1 MRRICRNG
9 SSSWRKDDVMAAPFI
24 YVGTMSV
31 KGGRLEALR
40 ARLAEL
46 VDFVETNEPRMIA
59 FHAYLDEDGERL
71 TICQVH
77 PDSASMAFHMQVNA
91 KHFATAFDNLDAVI
105 SEQYYGEIS
114 ESLAAEL
121 AKWDDPPI
129 ALRRLPIHGG
139 GFTRTTVRSVPSPAR
154 G

>member
-1 MRRICRNG
+1 M
-9 SSSWRKDDVMAAPFI
+9 SLPFV

-31 KGGRLEALR
+31 EPGRLEALR
-40 ARLAEL
+40 TQLAEL

-59 FHAYLDEDGERL
+59 FHAYLDEKGEKL
-71 TICQVH
+71 AIVQVH
-77 PDSASMAFHMQVNA
+77 PDSASMEFHMQVNA

-121 AKWDDPPI
+121 AKWDDPAI
-129 ALRRLPIHGG
+129 GVTRLPVHEGG
-139 GFTRTTVRSVPSPAR
+139 VCR
-154 G
+154 